1 MLKDVLH
8 ETWTY
13 QQILN
18 EGHEEWF
25 EKGVEQGFEQGFEQ
39 GTEQGIEQGIEQGK
53 DIGVQESITTVIQG
67 RFPELEAYMKEFFT
81 SLNDKMQLRTILL
94 IVATA
99 QTPEEV
105 KRKLAVLV
113 QQQSASQNC

>member
-25 EKGVEQGFEQGFEQ
+25 EKGVEQGF
-39 GTEQGIEQGIEQGK
+39 EQGIEQGK

-113 QQQSASQNC
+113 QQQSAS